1 MKGEIARDDKFLSN
15 ISAHRGY
22 INPVNEYNKHIASY
36 MNAFEKI
43 VRRRNIKF
51 LNFDQFVDKL
61 LPYLKKTARK
71 RPFTMP
77 AFVKS
82 TYCPIN
88 ASGLVIE
95 IADIKCDNDMEKMEK
110 FYRSKNWNFYLN
122 ACNNMG
128 FMVDRNNPWRL
139 VADIAS
145 GEMLEMARNYGL
157 TTTDE
162 ILNVAFK
169 KAHRDYFQIFKVI
182 MFNMYIKL
190 KKKRITSLVNVD
202 QSGDRIVVRTPVEYS
217 YQQFIEQYDDVYFLN
232 LYCQLRF
239 VEEESHFSKSEQ
251 ARMIDNLI
259 ELSNTNF
266 VKTIDCFETILSRTF
281 DYHGSLSYISNAL
294 DKTRE

>member
-1 MKGEIARDDKFLSN
+1 MR
-15 ISAHRGY
+15 
-22 INPVNEYNKHIASY
+22 
-36 MNAFEKI
+36 MEKI
-43 VRRRNIKF
+43 
-51 LNFDQFVDKL
+51 
-61 LPYLKKTARK
+61 
-71 RPFTMP
+71 
-77 AFVKS
+77 
-82 TYCPIN
+82 
-88 ASGLVIE
+88 
-95 IADIKCDNDMEKMEK
+95 EK

-145 GEMLEMARNYGL
+145 GEMLEMASNYGL
-157 TTTDE
+157 TSTNE
-162 ILNVAFK
+162 ILNIAFK
-169 KAHRDYFQIFKVI
+169 KAHRDYFKTFKVI
-182 MFNMYIKL
+182 MFNMYTKL

-217 YQQFIEQYDDVYFLN
+217 YQQFIEQHDDIYFLN

-266 VKTIDCFETILSRTF
+266 VKTIDCFETILNRTF
-281 DYHGSLSYISNAL
+281 DYHSSLSYISNTL